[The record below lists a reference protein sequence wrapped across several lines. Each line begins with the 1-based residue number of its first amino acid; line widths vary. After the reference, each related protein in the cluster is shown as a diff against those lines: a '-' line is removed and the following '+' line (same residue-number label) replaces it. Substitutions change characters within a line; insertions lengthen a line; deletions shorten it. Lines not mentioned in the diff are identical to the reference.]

1 MEKQLSVNINTML
14 YVIDWWG
21 WGTRGLGAGNAR
33 RGTRDAS
40 PSRIFAVTWDRTY
53 RGASHSALKSK
64 EDKSKVI

>member
-33 RGTRDAS
+33 RGTRNTIAVQDIRS
-40 PSRIFAVTWDRTY
+40 NMGQNISRCLSLSTEI
-53 RGASHSALKSK
+53 
-64 EDKSKVI
+64 